1 MSSTGAR
8 AGTARGLGFGGEGD
22 GRRATIATPP
32 SRHYLNDDNY
42 ATDEIIFDDRRQ
54 PAPRGSPAPPTEPT
68 PGARRPPKPT
78 PWLGYLILAGC
89 FAGFGYSLYL
99 TPGILAP
106 LAVNP
111 LIGPTSDSLVK
122 SGAKVVCLI
131 NGPQQQWWRLVSPMW
146 LHGGVVHL
154 GTNLNMLVQLG
165 FDLERQAGPL
175 KFAIIYIFS
184 SIFSMVASSLLS
196 PQSVTVGASGALFG
210 LFGAYLAE
218 LITNCHLLSFRD
230 GLCAFASL
238 GFSIAINLA
247 IGLLPFIDNFAHIGG
262 FLGGLLMGFVLLL
275 HSDKRGE
282 VRCKQVTGAVLASA
296 TYVVLLGAGI
306 TGVYFDVNLI
316 QYCPQCSYMSCV
328 PSPWWSCDVTTST
341 KMYCNSTLS

>member
-8 AGTARGLGFGGEGD
+8 AGTARGLSFGGEGD

-89 FAGFGYSLYL
+89 FAGFGYSLYI

-131 NGPQQQWWRLVSPMW
+131 NGPQQQWWRLVSPMCVCGMAARAA
-146 LHGGVVHL
+146 LRRAPRGNAAGG
-154 GTNLNMLVQLG
+154 
-165 FDLERQAGPL
+165 RAWSGPL
-175 KFAIIYIFS
+175 ARGRAQ
-184 SIFSMVASSLLS
+184 ASVGVSGRVRVHRAEWREAS
-196 PQSVTVGASGALFG
+196 PSG
-210 LFGAYLAE
+210 
-218 LITNCHLLSFRD
+218 
-230 GLCAFASL
+230 
-238 GFSIAINLA
+238 
-247 IGLLPFIDNFAHIGG
+247 
-262 FLGGLLMGFVLLL
+262 
-275 HSDKRGE
+275 
-282 VRCKQVTGAVLASA
+282 
-296 TYVVLLGAGI
+296 
-306 TGVYFDVNLI
+306 
-316 QYCPQCSYMSCV
+316 
-328 PSPWWSCDVTTST
+328 
-341 KMYCNSTLS
+341 